1 MRNDQQPTC
10 QRRVDKTTLDYY
22 NEFEQ
27 TILKK
32 VFQDAYR
39 NNLKTYDLIDHIDHM
54 ASEYDLTQS
63 PSYWSIRTA
72 LRRFSGHHRALING
86 SVGERRA
93 LNAIKHAS
101 SRKRV
106 LPNVRLEHDGE
117 LIEIDYVAI
126 TQAGIFC
133 IEVKNY
139 SYDLFISS
147 DGAFRNSEGESYNDY
162 NIGERMSANKYV
174 LGAILS
180 ERLEGGFNT
189 GMFCVLLN
197 ASRAANIRNKFP
209 HIDLCSLG
217 NVATYIDSVSIEG
230 NYPTDS
236 RIDEIAEC
244 IESARY
250 EFAETQPY
258 DFIMI
263 SEKLNSFISEIEN
276 AVQVD
281 IGNRIQT
288 KTTEGAQVAGAVNPG
303 SIHFERL
310 EFAYVPLLLGQY
322 AEPFFRKY
330 FDRTLTS
337 YAIERSQP

>member
-1 MRNDQQPTC
+1 MRNDQQPTS
-10 QRRVDKTTLDYY
+10 QRGVDKTTLDYY

-32 VFQDAYR
+32 VFQDTYSK
-39 NNLKTYDLIDHIDHM
+39 NLKTFDLIDHIDHM

-72 LRRFSGHHRALING
+72 LRGFSGHHRALING
-86 SVGERRA
+86 SVGERRV

-106 LPNVRLEHDGE
+106 LSNVRLERDGE
-117 LIEIDYVAI
+117 LIEIDYVVI

-139 SYDLFISS
+139 SHDLFISS
-147 DGAFRNSEGESYNDY
+147 DGSFKNSEGESYNDY

-174 LGAILS
+174 LNAILS
-180 ERLEGGFNT
+180 ERLEGGSNT
-189 GMFCVLLN
+189 DVFCVLLN
-197 ASRAANIRNKFP
+197 ASLAASIRNYFP

-217 NVATYIDSVSIEG
+217 NIATYIDSVSIEG
-230 NYPTDS
+230 NCLTDS
-236 RIDEIAEC
+236 HIDKIAEC

-250 EFAETQPY
+250 EFTETQPK

-263 SEKLNSFISEIEN
+263 SEKLNSFISEIDN
-276 AVQVD
+276 AVQAD

-288 KTTEGAQVAGAVNPG
+288 KDTDEAQVAGAVKRRIIPYQ
-303 SIHFERL
+303 E
-310 EFAYVPLLLGQY
+310 
-322 AEPFFRKY
+322 AEICACSLAVGVICGAVFSRVL
-330 FDRTLTS
+330 R
-337 YAIERSQP
+337 

>member
-1 MRNDQQPTC
+1 MRNEQQPTC
-10 QRRVDKTTLDYY
+10 QRGVDKTTLDYY

-32 VFQDAYR
+32 VFQDTYSK
-39 NNLKTYDLIDHIDHM
+39 NLKTYDLIDHIDHM

-72 LRRFSGHHRALING
+72 LQGFSGHHRALING

-117 LIEIDYVAI
+117 LIEIDYVVI

-139 SYDLFISS
+139 SHDLFISS
-147 DGAFRNSEGESYNDY
+147 DGAFKNNEGESYNDY
-162 NIGERMSANKYV
+162 NISERMSANKYV
-174 LGAILS
+174 LNAVLS
-180 ERLEGGFNT
+180 ERLEGDFNT
-189 GMFCVLLN
+189 DMFCVLLN
-197 ASRAANIRNKFP
+197 ASRAASIRNYFP

-230 NYPTDS
+230 NYLTDS
-236 RIDEIAEC
+236 RIDEIADC

-250 EFAETQPY
+250 EFAETQPK
-258 DFIMI
+258 DFNMI
-263 SEKLNSFISEIEN
+263 SEKLNSFISEIDN
-276 AVQVD
+276 AVQAD
-281 IGNRIQT
+281 IDNRIQT
-288 KTTEGAQVAGAVNPG
+288 KAAEEAQVASTVKPRIIPLREAGICACSLVVGAICGAVF
-303 SIHFERL
+303 SKVLR
-310 EFAYVPLLLGQY
+310 
-322 AEPFFRKY
+322 
-330 FDRTLTS
+330 
-337 YAIERSQP
+337 